1 MEQPYVSKKI
11 KATCVSSNQLS
22 LSIFLRPKRSG
33 TREKLLTSRR
43 HVVVLTSGSASRS
56 CNADELASCS
66 SVVRELLM
74 CCDRDS
80 DVNDD
85 DDEGNFSAGL
95 RVDCPQPSAD
105 LVTMEGLT
113 VQQLDE
119 VALGVVVSWVNHF
132 SQLGGATIVA
142 ENFLDCLMIP
152 FHFDD
157 HCLSEEKSTSNL
169 LNLFIVHSRLK
180 AEEATFFF
188 TKCLQQET
196 DRELVTTIFDTLPV
210 LMRILEFAAFLRV
223 QALQS
228 WCAAF
233 VAFLVHVT
241 VANADMS
248 LALSTGNVRQ
258 DALPA
263 VDSSVVVGLRSL
275 LRIVNE
281 WPEACNG
288 KSPF

>member
-1 MEQPYVSKKI
+1 MLI
-11 KATCVSSNQLS
+11 
-22 LSIFLRPKRSG
+22 G
-33 TREKLLTSRR
+33 
-43 HVVVLTSGSASRS
+43 
-56 CNADELASCS
+56 
-66 SVVRELLM
+66 ELL
-74 CCDRDS
+74 RFYTTSKGINAS
-80 DVNDD
+80 DHSYTICKTHIRAL
-85 DDEGNFSAGL
+85 FSNN
-95 RVDCPQPSAD
+95 RVQPEVCSA
-105 LVTMEGLT
+105 V
-113 VQQLDE
+113 
-119 VALGVVVSWVNHF
+119 
-132 SQLGGATIVA
+132 
-142 ENFLDCLMIP
+142 
-152 FHFDD
+152 
-157 HCLSEEKSTSNL
+157 
-169 LNLFIVHSRLK
+169 
-180 AEEATFFF
+180 F